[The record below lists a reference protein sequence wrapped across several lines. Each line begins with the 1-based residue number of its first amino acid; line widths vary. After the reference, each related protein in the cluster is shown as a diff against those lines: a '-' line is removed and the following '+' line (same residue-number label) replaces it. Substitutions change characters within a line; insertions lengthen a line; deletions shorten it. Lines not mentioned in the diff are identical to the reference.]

1 MRVAALPDVH
11 GNAPA
16 LAAVLADVAEHQ
28 VDAIVFC
35 GDLTWGP
42 LPNETLELV
51 RSIELPTDFVR
62 GNADRTLG
70 GDESARG
77 VWLAAQHG
85 PEATAFVNGFPSHVV
100 LDVDGLG
107 PTRFVH
113 GSPRSDEECVTPR
126 TPEERVR
133 EFMAGVPER
142 VVVTAHVH
150 VSYDRQVGDVRLIGP
165 GSVGRP
171 YEGKRGARW
180 AILGPG
186 VDLRGDAVRPRGNRG
201 SVSRKRHSERGG
213 VRRRRAARPDHPRRD
228 HRRRRSARLRQLTR
242 VRCGPVRDVKR
253 TSQRLA
259 PDWSRCGASSGDA
272 AGLTT
277 TRFARLARPGEF

>member
-1 MRVAALPDVH
+1 MRVAALADVH
-11 GNAPA
+11 ANAPA
-16 LAAVLADVAEHQ
+16 LEAVLAEVERER
-28 VDAIVFC
+28 VDAVVFC

-42 LPNETLELV
+42 LPSETLALV
-51 RSIELPTDFVR
+51 RSIALPTHFVR
-62 GNADRTLG
+62 GNADRMVG
-70 GDESARG
+70 AEEGERG
-77 VWLAAQHG
+77 LWLSGVHG
-85 PEATAFVNGFPSHVV
+85 EEATAFVNGFPSHVV

-133 EFMAGVPER
+133 EFMAGVAER

-186 VDLRGDAVRPRGNRG
+186 VELR
-201 SVSRKRHSERGG
+201 ETQY
-213 VRRRRAARPDHPRRD
+213 DH
-228 HRRRRSARLRQLTR
+228 
-242 VRCGPVRDVKR
+242 
-253 TSQRLA
+253 
-259 PDWSRCGASSGDA
+259 DA
-272 AGLTT
+272 AAELYRASGIPDVEMDVAALLDPIS
-277 TRFARLARPGEF
+277 REEMIADAEQRVFAG